1 MKNLSSSRRY
11 VRIIFYIITMMLM
24 SITICAFMQPLNV
37 SANEPL
43 PTQRLG
49 DYLYYYPDYNNVYGY
64 VGTEEDIVIPI
75 INNDPIEIYT
85 LGKNKYIRNVTLNDK
100 VWSVD
105 NYAFKGCKNLQNIY
119 VDPDNEYYS
128 SIDGVLFDKEGTTLL
143 IYPPGRTQAEYHIP
157 GGTLDVS
164 SIAFGK
170 ERCFLNLRL
179 YLKRIYLP
187 ASVEE
192 CIVDFE
198 TLKAVYVDSKN
209 EKYMSIDGMLI
220 ERKTGELVLYP
231 EAKSKRFISPDELKS
246 IGENVFYQKG
256 IRYAGFND
264 DLSKIGTYA
273 FYGCRLR
280 KVDIPDNVSL
290 IEAYAFDKNRIRIL
304 KLGDSVRII
313 DTGAFNRNKIRKLR
327 IGSSV
332 EVIGSKAFLENRIA
346 SLKLNDSLEYI
357 NGSAFEDNKITRL
370 ELNNSLIWIGGRAF
384 ENNRIVKL
392 KLNNSLE
399 YIGGYA
405 FSGNNIKGELILPAS
420 LEYIGEYAFTSERIS
435 KVVISDGVL
444 IEGSLFG
451 SDKFKIAYDEH
462 GAGEY
467 VRTDEGEW
475 IKVD

>member
-1 MKNLSSSRRY
+1 
-11 VRIIFYIITMMLM
+11 
-24 SITICAFMQPLNV
+24 
-37 SANEPL
+37 
-43 PTQRLG
+43 
-49 DYLYYYPDYNNVYGY
+49 
-64 VGTEEDIVIPI
+64 
-75 INNDPIEIYT
+75 
-85 LGKNKYIRNVTLNDK
+85 
-100 VWSVD
+100 
-105 NYAFKGCKNLQNIY
+105 
-119 VDPDNEYYS
+119 
-128 SIDGVLFDKEGTTLL
+128 
-143 IYPPGRTQAEYHIP
+143 
-157 GGTLDVS
+157 LDVFGG
-164 SIAFGK
+164 AF
-170 ERCFLNLRL
+170 RIDRRFLDFRPC
-179 YLKRIYLP
+179 LKRIYLP
-187 ASVEE
+187 ESVEE
-192 CIVDFE
+192 FNIEAFKLFE
-198 TLKAVYVDSKN
+198 RLKAVYVDSEN

-220 ERKTGELVLYP
+220 EKKTGELVLYP
-231 EAKSKRFISPDELKS
+231 EAKSKRFISPDEVKS

-290 IEAYAFDKNRIRIL
+290 IEAYAFDK
-304 KLGDSVRII
+304 
-313 DTGAFNRNKIRKLR
+313 
-327 IGSSV
+327 
-332 EVIGSKAFLENRIA
+332 NRIA

-405 FSGNNIKGELILPAS
+405 FSGNNIKGELILPDS

-435 KVVISDGVL
+435 KVVISDGVF
-444 IEGSLFG
+444 IAGSLFG

-467 VRTDEGEW
+467 MRTDEGEW
-475 IKVD
+475 IKQ

>member
-1 MKNLSSSRRY
+1 
-11 VRIIFYIITMMLM
+11 
-24 SITICAFMQPLNV
+24 MQPSNV
-37 SANEPL
+37 SANEPI
-43 PTQRLG
+43 PTKRLG
-49 DYLYYYPDYNNVYGY
+49 DYIYYYYHSGVFNKVYGY
-64 VGTEEDIVIPI
+64 VGTDEDIVIPI
-75 INNDPIEIYT
+75 INNDPIEIHT
-85 LGKNKYIRNVTLNDK
+85 LGKNKHIRNVTLNNK
-100 VWSVD
+100 VSSVHEW
-105 NYAFKGCKNLQNIY
+105 AFYDCKNLENIF
-119 VDPDNEYYS
+119 VDPDNEYFS
-128 SIDGVLFDKEGTTLL
+128 SIDGVLFDKAGTTL
-143 IYPPGRTQAEYHIP
+143 ISYPLSRKQKEYHIP
-157 GGTLDVS
+157 EGTLKVS
-164 SIAFGK
+164 
-170 ERCFLNLRL
+170 LNTNPINMNTLSFKA

-187 ASVEE
+187 ESITEFNSDAFKL
-192 CIVDFE
+192 FE
-198 TLKAVYVDSKN
+198 RLKAVYVDSKN

-231 EAKSKRFISPDELKS
+231 EAKSKRFISPDGVKS
-246 IGENVFYQKG
+246 IGENVFKQKG

-264 DLSKIGTYA
+264 DLSKIGAYA
-273 FYGCRLR
+273 FWGCKLR
-280 KVDIPDNVSL
+280 KVDVPDNVSL

-332 EVIGSKAFLENRIA
+332 EVIGSKAFLENRIT

-399 YIGGYA
+399 YIGRYA
-405 FSGNNIKGELILPAS
+405 FSGNNIKGELILPDS
-420 LEYIGEYAFTSERIS
+420 LEYIGEYAFTSEKIS
-435 KVVISDGVL
+435 KVVISDGVF
-444 IEGSLFG
+444 IAGSLFG
-451 SDKFKIAYDEH
+451 SDKFKTAYDEH

-467 VRTDEGEW
+467 MRTDEGEW